1 MISDE
6 LVQADLISKL
16 KTISTVTS
24 ILGDGVSGI
33 RELQWQG
40 DTFLYPCV
48 RLDLEQNEYVFD
60 EQERCQ
66 LYQIEFSLYIFSEER
81 SSKQCSQIKGLLENY
96 LTGKGW
102 TGTYGKYTRLRLVD
116 NMPAVRED
124 ATTWRSQIKY
134 QTRVQTLP

>member
-6 LVQADLISKL
+6 LIQSDLIAKL
-16 KTISTVTS
+16 KTIASVTS
-24 ILGDGVSGI
+24 ILPDGTSGI

-102 TGTYGKYTRLRLVD
+102 TGTNSKYTRLRLID
-116 NMPAVRED
+116 NMPAIRED
-124 ATTWRSQIKY
+124 ANTWRSQIKY
-134 QTRVQTLP
+134 MTRIQVLP

>member
-6 LVQADLISKL
+6 LLQADLVSKL
-16 KTISTVTS
+16 KRIASVTS
-24 ILGDGVSGI
+24 LLPDGTSGI

-40 DTFLYPCV
+40 DTFQYPCV

-81 SSKQCSQIKGLLENY
+81 SSKQCSVIKGLLENY

-102 TGTYGKYTRLRLVD
+102 TGTNAKYTRLRLIDSV
-116 NMPAVRED
+116 PAVRED
-124 ATTWRSQIKY
+124 MTTWRTQLKY
-134 QTRVQTLP
+134 RTRVQVLP

>member
-6 LVQADLISKL
+6 LLQADLIAKL
-16 KTISTVTS
+16 KTITSVTS
-24 ILGDGVSGI
+24 ILPDGTSGI

-66 LYQIEFSLYIFSEER
+66 LYQIEFSIYIFSEER
-81 SSKQCSQIKGLLENY
+81 SSKQCSVIKGLLENY
-96 LTGKGW
+96 LTGRGW
-102 TGTYGKYTRLRLVD
+102 TGTNAKYTRLRLVD
-116 NMPAVRED
+116 NMPAIRED
-124 ATTWRSQIKY
+124 ANTWRSQIKY
-134 QTRVQTLP
+134 MTRIQVLP